1 MKSTTAKEAL
11 DAVCCSVGDVTSAR
25 SLGQLPRGPRDIYNA
40 RYSAKILENQ
50 MNAKKT
56 SRNRVKIPFAW
67 TACGPSWNGQ
77 RERRR
82 FPKKASS
89 FENVQYTQT
98 YSLFWQM
105 IVNSK
110 GLPNFVPVQKNSV
123 YSELTQLSTF
133 STAISVS
140 RLPRTETSR
149 SKINKLASRLC
160 LLGRY

>member
-1 MKSTTAKEAL
+1 MQDTRPKNWKAK
-11 DAVCCSVGDVTSAR
+11 
-25 SLGQLPRGPRDIYNA
+25 
-40 RYSAKILENQ
+40 Q

-56 SRNRVKIPFAW
+56 SRNRLIIPFAW

-82 FPKKASS
+82 FPNKASS
-89 FENVQYTQT
+89 LKNVKYTQI

-110 GLPNFVPVQKNSV
+110 GLPNFVPLKKNSV

-140 RLPRTETSR
+140 QLPHTETS
-149 SKINKLASRLC
+149 SLKINKLASHLC
-160 LLGRY
+160 LLDRY